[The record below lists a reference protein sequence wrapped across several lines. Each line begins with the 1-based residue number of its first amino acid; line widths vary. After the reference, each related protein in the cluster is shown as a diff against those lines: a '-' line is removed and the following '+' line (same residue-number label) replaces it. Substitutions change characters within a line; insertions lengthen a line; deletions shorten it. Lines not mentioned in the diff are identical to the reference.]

1 VAHRL
6 NSDVREIVAFCA
18 KCGADKRTLNVCPS
32 CGSGPEGSGNAFI
45 PPAAQQPTFQA
56 PAYQQ
61 PPYQQSAYQQ
71 PMQSQKTNGFA
82 IASFVCSLLC
92 ISLLGIIFGHVGM
105 SQINRN
111 REGGRGLAVAGL
123 ILGYIGLVV
132 SIAVYLLVFAAATAE
147 Y

>member
-1 VAHRL
+1 M
-6 NSDVREIVAFCA
+6 AFCA

-32 CGSGPEGSGNAFI
+32 CGSGPEGTGNVFT
-45 PPAAQQPTFQA
+45 PPVAQQPQYQT

-61 PPYQQSAYQQ
+61 PAYQQPQYQQ

-92 ISLLGIIFGHVGM
+92 ISLLGIIFGHVGL

-132 SIAVYLLVFAAATAE
+132 TIAVYVLVFAAASAE

>member
-1 VAHRL
+1 M
-6 NSDVREIVAFCA
+6 AFCA

-32 CGSGPEGSGNAFI
+32 CGSGPESVGASFA
-45 PPAAQQPTFQA
+45 PPRAASQPLAQQQ

-61 PPYQQSAYQQ
+61 PAYQQSGYQQ
-71 PMQSQKTNGFA
+71 SMQSQKTNGFA
-82 IASFVCSLLC
+82 IASLICSLLC
-92 ISLLGIIFGHVGM
+92 VSLLGIIFGHVGL

-123 ILGYIGLVV
+123 ILGYIGLVAT
-132 SIAVYLLVFAAATAE
+132 IAIYVLVFAAASAE

>member
-1 VAHRL
+1 M
-6 NSDVREIVAFCA
+6 AFCA

-32 CGSGPEGSGNAFI
+32 CGSGPEGAGNVFT
-45 PPAAQQPTFQA
+45 PPVAQQPQYQT

-61 PPYQQSAYQQ
+61 PAYQQPQYQQ

-92 ISLLGIIFGHVGM
+92 ISLLGIIFGHVGL

-132 SIAVYLLVFAAATAE
+132 TIAVYVLVFAAASAE

>member
-1 VAHRL
+1 M
-6 NSDVREIVAFCA
+6 AFCA

-32 CGSGPEGSGNAFI
+32 CGSGPEGSGNVFS
-45 PPAAQQPTFQA
+45 PPATQQPQYQA
-56 PAYQQ
+56 YQQPAYQQ
-61 PPYQQSAYQQ
+61 PQYQQ

-82 IASFVCSLLC
+82 IASLICSLLC

-123 ILGYIGLVV
+123 ILGYIGLVAT
-132 SIAVYLLVFAAATAE
+132 IAVYVLVFAAASAE

>member
-1 VAHRL
+1 M
-6 NSDVREIVAFCA
+6 AFCA

-32 CGSGPEGSGNAFI
+32 CGSGPEGSGNAFA
-45 PPAAQQPTFQA
+45 PPATQQPQYQAPAYQA

-61 PPYQQSAYQQ
+61 PAYQQ
-71 PMQSQKTNGFA
+71 PLQSQKTNGFA
-82 IASFVCSLLC
+82 IASLVCSLLC
-92 ISLLGIIFGHVGM
+92 ISVLGIIFGHVGM

-123 ILGYIGLVV
+123 ILGYIGLVAT
-132 SIAVYLLVFAAATAE
+132 IAVYALVFAAASAE

>member
-1 VAHRL
+1 M
-6 NSDVREIVAFCA
+6 AFCA

-32 CGSGPEGSGNAFI
+32 CGSGPEGTGSVFT
-45 PPAAQQPTFQA
+45 PPVAQQPQYQT

-61 PPYQQSAYQQ
+61 PTYQQPQYQQ

-111 REGGRGLAVAGL
+111 REGGRGLAIAGL

-132 SIAVYLLVFAAATAE
+132 TIAVYVLVFAAASAE